1 MKNTRMIGLALLM
14 ASSSQVFALGQGET
28 LANGFGSVGFT
39 HLGGEHVSHGF
50 GIQGQTTDSWRGDQL
65 SKFGGQLQYGVTD
78 DVTATVQVKAL
89 ADQDEWKP
97 ELALAYLSW
106 KATDGLTLRGG
117 RLGMP
122 VYMYSDTLSVGQSYP
137 WLRLPDEVYSLVQ
150 VSNMEGIDGIY
161 KVPLSFGAVSYQVGI
176 GQSHQRKY
184 FANDEKYDINYDNT
198 VYANV
203 LLETNDYGS
212 FRYSYAQSDL
222 TLKIDEDVV
231 TPFGVRNQV
240 FGDYHRKSGKFLSM
254 GYAYDNGTWVANAEK
269 VALLVEGAQRTDSFY
284 VMGGHRFGDVMPHVT
299 YAESDVGH
307 NSQHSMSYG
316 LNYTLS
322 PKVVLKSEYKKVS
335 TNNAFRGNFVKD
347 SQDYVDNA
355 LNSANSHFGTP
366 ATSFDGDIFSV
377 GVDFVF

>member
-1 MKNTRMIGLALLM
+1 MKNTKMIGLALLM
-14 ASSSQVFALGQGET
+14 AASSQAMALGQGEVR
-28 LANGFGSVGFT
+28 ANGFGSVGFT
-39 HLGGEHVSHGF
+39 HLGGEHESHGF
-50 GIQGQTTDSWRGDQL
+50 GIKGQTTDSWRGDQL
-65 SKFGGQLQYGVTD
+65 SKLGGQVQYGVTD
-78 DVTATVQVKAL
+78 DITATAQVKVQ

-122 VYMYSDTLSVGQSYP
+122 VYMYSETLSVGQSYP

-150 VSNMEGIDGIY
+150 VDNMEGFDGIY
-161 KVPLSFGAVSYQVGI
+161 KVPLSYGAVSYQVGV
-176 GQSHQRKY
+176 GQSHNRKY
-184 FANDEKYDINYDNT
+184 FANDDQRDIDYNNT
-198 VYANV
+198 AYANV
-203 LLETNDYGS
+203 LLETNDFGS

-222 TLKIDEDVV
+222 TLKIDDDVV

-240 FGDYHRKSGKFLSM
+240 FGDFHRKTGKFMSM

-269 VALLVEGAQRTDSFY
+269 VALLVEGNPRTDAYY
-284 VMGGHRFGDVMPHVT
+284 VMGGHRFGDFMPHVT
-299 YAESDVGH
+299 YAESEV
-307 NSQHSMSYG
+307 SESKQHSMSYG

-322 PKVVLKSEYKKVS
+322 PKVVIKGEYKKVA
-335 TNNAFRGNFVKD
+335 TNNAYRGNFVKD
-347 SQDYVDNA
+347 SQDLVDNA
-355 LNSANSHFGTP
+355 LNAKNSHFGSP